1 MKPNNNGIIHT
12 QQYPHSC
19 HGKGGGG
26 NACFDLY
33 VDHPNVQEYT
43 HDRHVISL
51 VSKVSSNIVS
61 FEKGEHKRPTFS
73 CRFHCLISTSHKSK
87 APAPQPAI
95 GALPSEHDDAACYC
109 CGGGGGGV
117 NGVPSRPKNKPIL
130 LYAPMAW
137 IER

>member
-1 MKPNNNGIIHT
+1 MVSSTHNNILIHVT
-12 QQYPHSC
+12 A
-19 HGKGGGG
+19 KGAGGML
-26 NACFDLY
+26 ALTCTLTIQTFKS
-33 VDHPNVQEYT
+33 T
-43 HDRHVISL
+43 HMTAL